1 MKYQIKLK
9 NHINLFASFTKPAKI
24 EEIRFVERTLSISIP
39 VSLKEF
45 FLLVGN
51 DYDYLW
57 GGGGAD
63 KLNLIPTNHE
73 ICKKILKECSV
84 VFNRE
89 YFVFSRYGDDQ
100 FMFVYLD
107 DGDDPSV
114 YRFETELFYC
124 GDDYVSGSSSWGF
137 PRGVIK
143 ISDSFSA
150 AINKLVEDELNNK
163 KTI

>member
-1 MKYQIKLK
+1 MRASPNPQKLK
-9 NHINLFASFTKPAKI
+9 KFDLSEDFEHINSGITQ
-24 EEIRFVERTLSISIP
+24 R
-39 VSLKEF
+39 F

-89 YFVFSRYGDDQ
+89 YFVFHDTVMTNSCLYIWMMETILQYIDLKQ
-100 FMFVYLD
+100 NYSTVVTIMFQVQVL
-107 DGDDPSV
+107 
-114 YRFETELFYC
+114 
-124 GDDYVSGSSSWGF
+124 GF
-137 PRGVIK
+137 
-143 ISDSFSA
+143 S
-150 AINKLVEDELNNK
+150 
-163 KTI
+163 